1 MERASIMK
9 FWVKEWKDN
18 HMLRDLLIT
27 DDSGDTRTHKVF
39 HALDE
44 ACAAFDLPHPQW
56 LDATVREFKRHA
68 RCRFTQD
75 AFVGEDM
82 PFDYMELQVLEED

>member
-1 MERASIMK
+1 MK

-56 LDATVREFKRHA
+56 LDATIREFKRHA

-82 PFDYMELQVLEED
+82 PFDYLELQVLEED